1 MITNIKNSIPGKLA
15 KFNLNINET
24 KTEEYIAPDLP
35 ETDSKHSWK
44 KCKLLGSCLD
54 TKEDINR
61 RKALVICTMKKYRKT
76 YQSKYLSIEQKVRH
90 FNMYIQSIMLYN
102 CELWTM
108 TETLNKGIDSFQRRQ
123 LRYVINVIWP
133 KIITNDKLYELT
145 NVTPWREIVEKRR
158 MSWLGHLMRLDPE
171 TPARV
176 ALSEALIPTPRKRGR
191 PPATWISTIQR
202 DLQNRNIDIR
212 LGSAGAL
219 SELALLADD
228 RKHWR
233 TVSKLPASGSSRCQ
247 P

>member
-1 MITNIKNSIPGKLA
+1 
-15 KFNLNINET
+15 
-24 KTEEYIAPDLP
+24 
-35 ETDSKHSWK
+35 
-44 KCKLLGSCLD
+44 
-54 TKEDINR
+54 
-61 RKALVICTMKKYRKT
+61 
-76 YQSKYLSIEQKVRH
+76 
-90 FNMYIQSIMLYN
+90 MLYN